1 MSESLN
7 YSLNWISVFEP
18 KRLKAAITAMV
29 KCIVAFCADIFFGK
43 ALNRPWLTS
52 LKCNMLACVILLHC
66 RAERN
71 CELQGNHFVVY
82 ILGEDLYSR
91 LIHSLI
97 ANYPTGI
104 ILFSLLIRWTKDAM
118 WGKQRFTS
126 DLIGQ
131 MKLIL
136 FLKFDFLMIRIQDF
150 LFLEWN
156 SFRHF
161 LFSQCSG

>member
-18 KRLKAAITAMV
+18 KWWKAAISAWRCAMV
-29 KCIVAFCADIFFGK
+29 KCIVAFCGDIFFGK
-43 ALNRPWLTS
+43 AQNRPWLTS

-71 CELQGNHFVVY
+71 CELQGNHCVVY

-91 LIHSLI
+91 LIHRLI

-104 ILFSLLIRWTKDAM
+104 ILFSLLIRWTKDA
-118 WGKQRFTS
+118 TS
-126 DLIGQ
+126 EVSKGLPLTWLVRWSYTLPEVWLLD
-131 MKLIL
+131 
-136 FLKFDFLMIRIQDF
+136 D
-150 LFLEWN
+150 
-156 SFRHF
+156 
-161 LFSQCSG
+161 